1 MKTMA
6 IQQISFPLA
15 EQYKMARVGLDL
27 TVRDLAQ
34 IAEVNKA
41 TIVRIEAGMSVREA
55 TATAVREKLEAKGAR
70 FLTDVENNELL
81 VAIPKV
87 ID

>member
-81 VAIPKV
+81 VAIPKA